1 MSVNKVN
8 SDGTV
13 KRIAGGTLYAD
24 APLGTILAYGGATA
38 PAGWMLCQGQALS
51 RTTYAKLYE
60 IIGTAFGSGDG
71 STTFNLPD
79 LRGEFLRGAGTNSH
93 TNQGNGG
100 SVGQHQDATHISRT
114 ETAGTQMALYKYASD
129 WGAAKNWDK
138 QDLGTSFL
146 WVEGTTQ
153 SMSEQATAGTVR
165 PTNTSVNYI
174 IKVMMVSLPADL
186 EAQVEKAVAAKLT
199 NKWTTYDAIQ
209 NSTTSSEVSGTVSKD
224 GMLNIS
230 IATGNSHSDGRVLC
244 YINDIEVFNINNITG
259 TTISIGARQTFRVN
273 KGDTYK
279 FTPQN
284 GGIIYQVFLYHN

>member
-51 RTTYAKLYE
+51 RTTYAKLFE

-79 LRGEFLRGAGTNSH
+79 LREATTKGIGENPNGAVHVKSGGLALGEFLDDRVQDHKHDFTRELIANTGGT
-93 TNQGNGG
+93 
-100 SVGQHQDATHISRT
+100 
-114 ETAGTQMALYKYASD
+114 AL
-129 WGAAKNWDK
+129 
-138 QDLGTSFL
+138 L
-146 WVEGTTQ
+146 TQ
-153 SMSEQATAGTVR
+153 SGNHENGRDSKTSNVSSDYRSGATTEVKAIG
-165 PTNTSVNYI
+165 VNYI

-199 NKWTTYDAIQ
+199 NKWTTYDTIQ

-284 GGIIYQVFLYHN
+284 GGIIYQVLLYHN